1 MLTYDIAGRG
11 VLHLSTLV
19 LDLNGTVALD
29 GKIISGVADRVK
41 ALQERGLSGYLLTA
55 DTRGR
60 GAETAE
66 ALDLSLHRLHS
77 GSERAQKRAFVE
89 HLGADRVVAVGN
101 GANAAEMLQA
111 AAVGTVPPALLAAD
125 VVVQDICTALDLLLR
140 PQRLIATLRREA
152 PHEPAPTAGR
162 SATQPARQ
170 VCSVKNLRDWAN

>member
-1 MLTYDIAGRG
+1 MLAYDIAGRG

-101 GANAAEMLQA
+101 GANDAEMLQA
-111 AAVGTVPPALLAAD
+111 AAVGIAVLGTEGTATPALLAAD
-125 VVVQDICTALDLLLR
+125 VVVQDICTALDLLLK
-140 PQRLIATLRREA
+140 PQRLIATLR
-152 PHEPAPTAGR
+152 
-162 SATQPARQ
+162 
-170 VCSVKNLRDWAN
+170 C

>member
-101 GANAAEMLQA
+101 GANDAEMLQA
-111 AAVGTVPPALLAAD
+111 AAVGIAVLGTEGTATPALLAAD

-140 PQRLIATLRREA
+140 PQRLIATLR
-152 PHEPAPTAGR
+152 
-162 SATQPARQ
+162 
-170 VCSVKNLRDWAN
+170 C

>member
-101 GANAAEMLQA
+101 GANDAEMLQA
-111 AAVGTVPPALLAAD
+111 AAVGIAVLGTEGTATPALLAAD
-125 VVVQDICTALDLLLR
+125 VVVQDICTALDLLLK
-140 PQRLIATLRREA
+140 PQRLIATLR
-152 PHEPAPTAGR
+152 
-162 SATQPARQ
+162 
-170 VCSVKNLRDWAN
+170 C